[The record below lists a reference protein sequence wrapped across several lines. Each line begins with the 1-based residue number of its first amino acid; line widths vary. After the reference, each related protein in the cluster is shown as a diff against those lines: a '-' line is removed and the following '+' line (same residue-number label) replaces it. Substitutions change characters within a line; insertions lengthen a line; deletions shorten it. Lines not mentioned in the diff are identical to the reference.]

1 MNIAIES
8 LDTLIED
15 IDGEALPLATPGDIL
30 LEEFMEPFDLS
41 ANALA
46 RDLHVPPNRI
56 TAILRG
62 QRAITADTAL
72 RLARYFGTTAEF
84 WLNMQADFELRQ
96 ARRDKAH
103 KIEDEVNPRA
113 A

>member
-1 MNIAIES
+1 MSIAIES
-8 LDTLIED
+8 LNELADE
-15 IDGEALPLATPGDIL
+15 GEALPLATPGDIL
-30 LEEFMEPFDLS
+30 RQEFMEPFGLS

-46 RDLHVPPNRI
+46 RALYVPPNRV

-72 RLARYFGTTAEF
+72 RLARYFETTAEF
-84 WLNMQADFELRQ
+84 WLNLQTDFELRQ
-96 ARRDKAH
+96 ARREKARQ
-103 KIEDEVNPRA
+103 IQNEVKPHA